1 MSLLTAEQALFVSE
15 RSEIN
20 RENCVPRPRIH
31 DQSNILDAVE
41 RVIARDG
48 VLTLGAVAKEA
59 GVSKATVLYEHT
71 SKRDLLAALVARTIE
86 ADNAFNASCEA
97 QFAGELDAPLLGR
110 IEAAKRMQWVSGGN
124 AAVLGLISALMQD
137 EALRGE
143 FRANQEKLRAGLIEA
158 AADARTTRLAW
169 LALEGFKF
177 QQHMDLVAW
186 SEAERAEILDDITTF
201 ARTGTLIGENS
212 SD

>member
-1 MSLLTAEQALFVSE
+1 MA
-15 RSEIN
+15 
-20 RENCVPRPRIH
+20 RPRKH
-31 DQSNILDAVE
+31 DQDDILDAVE

-48 VLTLGAVAKEA
+48 VLSLSAVAKEA

-86 ADNAFNASCEA
+86 ADNAFNARCEA
-97 QFAGELDAPLLGR
+97 EFAGQADAPLLGR
-110 IEAAKRMQWVSGGN
+110 IEAARRTPWASGGN

-137 EALRGE
+137 EALRSE

-158 AADARTTRLAW
+158 AADASTTRLAW
-169 LALEGFKF
+169 LALEGLKF
-177 QQHMDLVAW
+177 QQHMELVGW
-186 SEAERAEILDDITTF
+186 SETERAEILDDITTLG
-201 ARTGTLIGENS
+201 RKGTLIAENS

>member
-1 MSLLTAEQALFVSE
+1 M
-15 RSEIN
+15 
-20 RENCVPRPRIH
+20 H
-31 DQSNILDAVE
+31 DQEDILDAVE

-48 VLTLGAVAKEA
+48 VLSLGAVAKEA

-71 SKRDLLAALVARTIE
+71 SKRNLLAALVARTIN
-86 ADNAFNASCEA
+86 ADNAFNESCEA
-97 QFAGELDAPLLGR
+97 GFAGQADAPLLGR
-110 IEAAKRMQWVSGGN
+110 IEAAKRTPWANGGN

-137 EALRGE
+137 EALRNE
-143 FRANQEKLRAGLIEA
+143 FRANQQKLREGLIEA

-177 QQHMDLVAW
+177 QQHMELVAW
-186 SEAERAEILDDITTF
+186 NETERAEILNDITTF

>member
-1 MSLLTAEQALFVSE
+1 MA
-15 RSEIN
+15 
-20 RENCVPRPRIH
+20 RPRKH
-31 DQSNILDAVE
+31 DQDDILDAVE

-48 VLTLGAVAKEA
+48 VLSLGAVAKEA

-97 QFAGELDAPLLGR
+97 GFAGQTDAPLLGR
-110 IEAAKRMQWVSGGN
+110 IEAARRMKWGDGDN

-137 EALRGE
+137 EALRSE
-143 FRANQEKLRAGLIEA
+143 FRSNQEDLRADLIEA

-177 QQHMDLVAW
+177 QQHMELLAW
-186 SEAERAEILDDITTF
+186 TETERAEILEDITTLV
-201 ARTGTLIGENS
+201 RQRSLIGETS
-212 SD
+212 SE

>member
-1 MSLLTAEQALFVSE
+1 M
-15 RSEIN
+15 
-20 RENCVPRPRIH
+20 PRPRLH
-31 DQSNILDAVE
+31 DQDDILDAVE

-48 VLTLGAVAKEA
+48 VLSLGAVAKEA

-86 ADNAFNASCEA
+86 ADNAFNANCEA
-97 QFAGELDAPLLGR
+97 QFAGEPDAPLLGR
-110 IEAAKRMQWVSGGN
+110 IEAARRMQWGDGGN

-137 EALRGE
+137 EALRGA
-143 FRANQEKLRAGLIEA
+143 FRSNQETVRAGLIEA
-158 AADARTTRLAW
+158 AAGARTTRLAW

-177 QQHMDLVAW
+177 QQHMQLVAW
-186 SEAERAEILDDITTF
+186 SEAERAEILDDIATL
-201 ARTGTLIGENS
+201 AQKGTLIEESS

>member
-1 MSLLTAEQALFVSE
+1 M
-15 RSEIN
+15 
-20 RENCVPRPRIH
+20 PRPRKH
-31 DQSNILDAVE
+31 DQDDILDAVE

-48 VLTLGAVAKEA
+48 VLSLGAVAKEA

-71 SKRDLLAALVARTIE
+71 SKRDLLTALVARTIK

-97 QFAGELDAPLLGR
+97 GFSGQADAPLLGR
-110 IEAAKRMQWVSGGN
+110 IEATKRTRWANGGN

-137 EALRGE
+137 EALRSE
-143 FRANQEKLRAGLIEA
+143 FRSNQESLRAELIEA

-177 QQHMDLVAW
+177 QQHMELVAW
-186 SEAERAEILDDITTF
+186 SETERAEILDDISTL
-201 ARTGTLIGENS
+201 ARKGSLNGENS